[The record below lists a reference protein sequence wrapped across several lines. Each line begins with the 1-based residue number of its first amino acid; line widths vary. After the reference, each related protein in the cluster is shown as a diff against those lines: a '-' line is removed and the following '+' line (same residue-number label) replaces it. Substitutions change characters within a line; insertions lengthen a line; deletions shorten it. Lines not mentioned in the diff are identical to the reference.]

1 MLYEIGRGDMSL
13 ALFFFL
19 QNGVGIPVFDECANE
34 E

>member
-19 QNGVGIPVFDECANE
+19 
-34 E
+34 